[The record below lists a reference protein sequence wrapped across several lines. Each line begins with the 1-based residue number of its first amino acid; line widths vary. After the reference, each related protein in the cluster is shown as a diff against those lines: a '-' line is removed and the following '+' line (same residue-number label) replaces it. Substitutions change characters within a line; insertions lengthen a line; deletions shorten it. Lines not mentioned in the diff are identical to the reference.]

1 MNGAASSK
9 LPGIALLALAGTI
22 VLSNGAQA
30 QTPNRVVGTWHMLSA
45 QLDPGG
51 RNTPAYGQR
60 PNSLLVFT
68 PDMHFIEVL
77 TDAEV
82 PRFASN
88 VRGKGTDKENRAAM
102 AGSIGFFGTYAVDI
116 NGDLSGNH
124 VEGSTFPNWVGNTRT
139 RQDLQMPVK
148 GDRMT
153 ERFQRPDGTRIEV
166 IWQRVSR

>member
-1 MNGAASSK
+1 MTCAASNN
-9 LPGIALLALAGTI
+9 LRGIALIALAGMI
-22 VLSNGAQA
+22 FLSDGAAA
-30 QTPNRVVGTWHMLSA
+30 QTPNQVLGTWHMLSA

-51 RNTPAYGQR
+51 RNTPAYGRR

-77 TDAEV
+77 TDADV

-88 VRGKGTDKENRAAM
+88 VRGKGTDEENRAAM
-102 AGSIGFFGTYAVDI
+102 AGSIGFFGTYTVDA
-116 NGDLSGNH
+116 NGNLSGNH
-124 VEGSTFPNWVGNTRT
+124 VEGSTFPNWVGDTRT
-139 RQDLQMPVK
+139 RQDLQMPVE